1 MIWDARKLGDLAY
14 HRRRAWLGAFATLSW
29 CGMLMLQLGKVQ
41 SDAAD
46 ISVAVIDVIAIGY
59 FAWMTTQE
67 IRKARRN
74 G

>member
-1 MIWDARKLGDLAY
+1 
-14 HRRRAWLGAFATLSW
+14 
-29 CGMLMLQLGKVQ
+29 MLMLQLGKVQ